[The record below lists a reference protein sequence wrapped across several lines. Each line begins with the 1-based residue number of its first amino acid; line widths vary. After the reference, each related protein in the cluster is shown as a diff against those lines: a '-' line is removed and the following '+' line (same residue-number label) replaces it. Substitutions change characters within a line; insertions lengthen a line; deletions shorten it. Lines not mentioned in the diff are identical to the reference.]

1 VFLRFSFSRFKR
13 KTAVRHSAL
22 AGSSR
27 NSAALP
33 ITGVIHMW
41 YCPKRITLWHS
52 GSRPIENAKYL
63 IRQLELRFIKMMVQR
78 VVTRYANT
86 EEETES
92 GTDRYYRKKTKTS

>member
-1 VFLRFSFSRFKR
+1 
-13 KTAVRHSAL
+13 
-22 AGSSR
+22 
-27 NSAALP
+27 
-33 ITGVIHMW
+33 
-41 YCPKRITLWHS
+41 
-52 GSRPIENAKYL
+52 L